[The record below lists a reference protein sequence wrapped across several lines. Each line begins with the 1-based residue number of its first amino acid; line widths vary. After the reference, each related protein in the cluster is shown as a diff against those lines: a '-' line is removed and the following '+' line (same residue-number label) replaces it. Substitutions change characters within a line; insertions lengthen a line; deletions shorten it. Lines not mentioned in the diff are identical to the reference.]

1 MRSLLFTCMEYQN
14 HMRSFNGSDGRVYR
28 NELCL
33 DTTNGRTVASAA
45 LEGLKCRERENELLT
60 AWSRVLEEAKETA
73 LYERSL
79 TYGLYQIG
87 EELNTWHEPSNGK
100 KVRIYDYPSLNGS
113 IRALKELNK
122 KYYIEEIVPKLFEYE
137 FLK

>member
-1 MRSLLFTCMEYQN
+1 MEYQN
-14 HMRSFNGSDGRVYR
+14 HMRSFKGSDGRAYR

-33 DTTNGRTVASAA
+33 DTTNRSTVASAA
-45 LEGLKCRERENELLT
+45 LEGLQCGERENELLT
-60 AWSRVLEEAKETA
+60 AWTRVLEEAKETT
-73 LYERSL
+73 LYDRSL

-87 EELNTWHEPSNGK
+87 EELNTWREPSNGK
-100 KVRIYDYPSLNGS
+100 KGRIYDYPSLNGS

-122 KYYIEEIVPKLFEYE
+122 KYYLEEIVPKLFEYE